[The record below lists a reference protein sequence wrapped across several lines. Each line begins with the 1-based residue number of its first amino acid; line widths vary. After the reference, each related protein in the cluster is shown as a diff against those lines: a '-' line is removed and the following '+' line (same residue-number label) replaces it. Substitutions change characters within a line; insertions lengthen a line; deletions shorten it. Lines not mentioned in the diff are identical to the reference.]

1 MIRNHIKVALRNLL
15 RHKMYSLINVGGLAV
30 GMSVAIMIGLWVY
43 DEVSY
48 NHTYSNYDH
57 IAMFYRY
64 NVEPLDQK
72 AVSWVGSPQPVAKIL
87 IEKYGHLFK
96 HVAIMWSEA
105 DYTFSVGERNFLR
118 KGEYIDKSVIDL
130 FSLHMIRGNAGSM
143 NDPSAII
150 ISASTAGSIFGDQD
164 PINQTVRID
173 ASRDAVIT
181 GVYED
186 IASNSM
192 FGQIQF
198 FGNFEGLKNS
208 TPWLKE
214 NETNWG
220 NNASRII
227 VQTKDNVSIEQAGAA
242 IADLYL
248 KDTPEGVAQFS
259 KKYQTRV
266 WLNPMKNWYLY
277 SEFKDG
283 YPAAGRITFVL
294 LFGIVGAF
302 VLLLACI
309 NFMNLSTARSEKRA
323 REVGVRKAI
332 GSLRSQLVN
341 QFLSESF
348 MIVTLAFAV
357 ALLIIGLT
365 FPSFNEL
372 ADKKITIPF
381 TNIYF
386 WIASFSFL
394 IITAFLAGLYPAV
407 YLSSFQP
414 VKVLKG
420 TFRVGRFASLPRK
433 FLVVIQVGVSVIL
446 IIGTIIVY
454 QQIQFTQQRPVGY
467 DRQNLIRLPIHDVEF
482 DKSKQVVRNQ
492 LLSSGVATDVAF
504 ASSPLTAIW
513 DNWSEF
519 NWRGKDPE
527 AESNFTVTW
536 IDEDYG
542 KTIQWKI
549 LKGRDF
555 SREHSTD
562 VNGVIIN
569 KTAADYLKLENPVG
583 EIISG
588 ADGRNNREIIGVV
601 EDVIATSPYELVSPA
616 FYWLD
621 KNKPNNLGQMIIR
634 LDPEKSTAESL
645 AAVEAIHKK
654 LVTSSTFE
662 YSFVDEEYGMKFKAE
677 QRIGNLASVF
687 AALAIF
693 ISCLGLFG
701 LSSFVAE
708 QKTKEIGVRKVIG
721 ASLLNIWVLLSKE
734 FVVLVSI
741 SLLMAM
747 PIAYY
752 YLNQWLLTYH
762 YHTDIDWRIFMASG
776 AGVLLITL
784 LTVSFHGVRA
794 ASANPV
800 KSLRSE

>member
-1 MIRNHIKVALRNLL
+1 MIRNHFKVALRNLR
-15 RHKMYSLINVGGLAV
+15 RHKMYSLINIGGLAV
-30 GMSVAIMIGLWVY
+30 GMAVAIMIGLWVY

-48 NHTYSNYDH
+48 NRSYSNHDH
-57 IAMFYRY
+57 IASFNRH
-64 NVEPLDQK
+64 VIDPSDPK
-72 AVSWVGSPQPVAKIL
+72 TAVSWFGTPQPVAKIL
-87 IEKYGHLFK
+87 TEKYGHLFK
-96 HVAIMWSEA
+96 HVAIMWWET
-105 DYTFSVGERNFLR
+105 DYPLRVGDRNFFK

-130 FSLHMIRGNAGSM
+130 FSLQMIRGNVESM
-143 NDPSAII
+143 NDPNAII
-150 ISASTAGSIFGDQD
+150 ISRSTAESIFGDKD
-164 PINQTVRID
+164 PIGQVVRIS
-173 ASRDAVIT
+173 ASRDATVT

-186 IASNSM
+186 IAANAM
-192 FGQIQF
+192 FADIQF

-208 TPWLKE
+208 VPTLKD

-220 NNASRII
+220 NNACRII
-227 VQTKDNVSIEQAGAA
+227 VQTADNVSIEQASAA
-242 IADLYL
+242 IAALYI
-248 KDTPEGVAQFS
+248 KDTPEGVAEYS
-259 KKYQTRV
+259 KKYQTHV

-283 YPAAGRITFVL
+283 YPATGRITFVW

-332 GSLRSQLVN
+332 GSMRSQLVN

-348 MIVTLAFAV
+348 LIVALAFAV
-357 ALLIIGLT
+357 ALLIVSLA
-365 FPSFNEL
+365 FPAFNQL
-372 ADKKITIPF
+372 ADKKIALPF

-386 WIASFSFL
+386 WMSSLAFV
-394 IITAFLAGLYPAV
+394 IITASLAGLYPAF

-420 TFRVGRFASLPRK
+420 TFRVGKFASLPRK
-433 FLVVIQVGVSVIL
+433 VLVMIQVGVSVTL

-454 QQIQFTQQRPVGY
+454 QQIQFTRQRPVGY
-467 DRQNLIRLPIHDVEF
+467 DRQNLIRIPIHDVEF
-482 DKSKQVVRNQ
+482 DKIKLVMSDQ
-492 LLSSGVATDVAF
+492 LLSSGVATDVTF
-504 ASSPLTAIW
+504 SSSPLTAIW
-513 DNWSEF
+513 DNWSGF
-519 NWRGKDPE
+519 NWRGKDPD
-527 AESNFTVTW
+527 SDPNFTVTW
-536 IDEDYG
+536 IDEAYG
-542 KTIQWKI
+542 KTVQWKI

-569 KTAADYLKLENPVG
+569 KAAADYLGLENPVG
-583 EIISG
+583 EVISNG
-588 ADGRNNREIIGVV
+588 DASREIIGVV
-601 EDVIATSPYELVSPA
+601 EDLIIESPYEAVSPA

-621 KNKPNNLGQMIIR
+621 KNLNNNNLGQMIVR
-634 LDPEKSTAESL
+634 LDPGKGTAESL
-645 AAVEAIHKK
+645 SAVEAIHKK
-654 LVTSSTFE
+654 LVTTSTFE
-662 YSFVDEEYGMKFKAE
+662 YSFVDEEYGNKFKAE

-701 LSSFVAE
+701 LSSFIAE

-721 ASLLNIWVLLSKE
+721 ASLLNIWMLLTKE

-741 SLLMAM
+741 ALLMAM
-747 PIAYY
+747 PITYY
-752 YLNQWLLTYH
+752 YLNQWLSTFH
-762 YHTDIDWRIFMASG
+762 YHTALKGWIFMAAG
-776 AGVLLITL
+776 AAVLLITL

-794 ASANPV
+794 ATANPV